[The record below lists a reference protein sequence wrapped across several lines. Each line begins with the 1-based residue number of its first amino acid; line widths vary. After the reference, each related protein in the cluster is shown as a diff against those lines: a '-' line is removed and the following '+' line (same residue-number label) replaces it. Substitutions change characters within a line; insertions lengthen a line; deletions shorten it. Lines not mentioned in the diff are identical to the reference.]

1 MAELTDERKY
11 IDEWTRMMLVIWKEK
26 IERLRIVHTGSLHQS
41 FSDNITQTE
50 VGTTISMKFARYGIY
65 QALGVGRGYD
75 LGNGGHLEILEP
87 EYRHTHRLDK
97 RRRVSS
103 GGQSY
108 MTSGKPRRKRDWIN
122 AKLYMS
128 IMAMKEDLARITGE
142 ELARVF
148 CDNLSDIRS
157 TIR

>member
-11 IDEWTRMMLVIWKEK
+11 IDEWTRTMLVIWKEK
-26 IERLRIVHTGSLHQS
+26 IERLRIVHTGALHQS
-41 FSDNITQTE
+41 FSDSIVETSA
-50 VGTTISMKFARYGIY
+50 GTTITMKFARYGIY

-75 LGNGGHLEILEP
+75 RDNGGNLEILDP
-87 EYRHTHRLDK
+87 EYRRTHRLDK

-103 GGQSY
+103 GGRSY
-108 MTSGKPRRKRDWIN
+108 LTSGKTRRKRDWIN

-128 IMAMKEDLARITGE
+128 IMAMKEDLARIAGE

-157 TIR
+157 ALR

>member
-1 MAELTDERKY
+1 MAELIDERKY

-26 IERLRIVHTGSLHQS
+26 IERLRIVHTGALHQS
-41 FSDNITQTE
+41 FSDSVTE
-50 VGTTISMKFARYGIY
+50 TSAGTTISMKFARYGIY
-65 QALGVGRGYD
+65 QALGVGRGYN

-87 EYRHTHRLDK
+87 EYRRTHRLDK

-108 MTSGKPRRKRDWIN
+108 KTSGKPRRKRDWIY